1 MSEEESSDGEEGC
14 SDTEEERYCAS
25 TSTRYVEES
34 NHVKLYRAAFILKNI
49 IKDVPVFH
57 TRWPPTAGDFNKK
70 AIIQTVPSELFNFL
84 CWVLGLSDEPSSE
97 SLRGSVAES
106 YECKIDSITQDLVYL
121 SSKGQKQTPK
131 SLSLGILVRQLT
143 GSAEVI
149 NVLNSFGHCASY
161 DTVIRHETSLANI
174 QSSNQSFVTRDMVKN
189 QPTVFVFD
197 NQDYNE
203 ETKSGKGQTH
213 IAAGIAVQRQQSQ
226 PDKREPE
233 ENISKRKRS
242 LTLKEERLPAHHIGK
257 KKSLDVHHLSEY
269 ISTDIAEHS
278 RQQEFSRKLD
288 LAYALCK
295 LQCED
300 NGDNMPSWTG
310 FNTLLH
316 PDVPAMSTISYLP
329 IIDNPI
335 TEWSTINEI
344 LCKSVKIADELGLQ
358 QVVLVAD
365 EAVYAKLQQL
375 RWKSDLY
382 ATRCIVRLGEFHAIM
397 SYSSCIGKRFKNS
410 GLEVIYQA

>member
-1 MSEEESSDGEEGC
+1 M
-14 SDTEEERYCAS
+14 
-25 TSTRYVEES
+25 
-34 NHVKLYRAAFILKNI
+34 YRAAFILKNI

-57 TRWPPTAGDFNKK
+57 TRWPPTADDFNKE

-84 CWVLGLSDEPSSE
+84 RWVLGLSDEPSSK
-97 SLRGSVAES
+97 SLRGSIAES
-106 YECKIDSITQDLVYL
+106 YECKVDSIAQDLVYL

-131 SLSLGILVRQLT
+131 SLSLGILIRQLT

-149 NVLNSFGHCASY
+149 NVLNYFGHCASY
-161 DTVIRHETSLANI
+161 DTVIRHETALATI
-174 QSSNQSFVTRDMVKN
+174 QSNNQSFVTRDMVKN
-189 QPTVFVFD
+189 QPTVLDFD

-203 ETKSGKGQTH
+203 ETKSGKGQTY
-213 IAAGIAVQRQQSQ
+213 IAAGITVQRQQSH

-233 ENISKRKRS
+233 QNISKRKRS
-242 LTLKEERLPAHHIGK
+242 LTLKEERIPAHHIGK
-257 KKSLDVHHLSEY
+257 KKPLDVHHLSDY

-295 LQCED
+295 LQSED

-316 PDVPAMSTISYLP
+316 PDVSAMSTISYLP

-344 LCKSVKIADELGLQ
+344 LRQSIKIADELELQ
-358 QVVLVAD
+358 QVFLVAD
-365 EAVYAKLQQL
+365 EAVYAKIQQ
-375 RWKSDLY
+375 
-382 ATRCIVRLGEFHAIM
+382 VR
-397 SYSSCIGKRFKNS
+397 
-410 GLEVIYQA
+410 

>member
-1 MSEEESSDGEEGC
+1 MQ
-14 SDTEEERYCAS
+14 
-25 TSTRYVEES
+25 S
-34 NHVKLYRAAFILKNI
+34 NK
-49 IKDVPVFH
+49 
-57 TRWPPTAGDFNKK
+57 
-70 AIIQTVPSELFNFL
+70 
-84 CWVLGLSDEPSSE
+84 
-97 SLRGSVAES
+97 
-106 YECKIDSITQDLVYL
+106 
-121 SSKGQKQTPK
+121 
-131 SLSLGILVRQLT
+131 
-143 GSAEVI
+143 
-149 NVLNSFGHCASY
+149 
-161 DTVIRHETSLANI
+161 
-174 QSSNQSFVTRDMVKN
+174 QSFVTRDMVKN
-189 QPTVFVFD
+189 QPTVLVFD

-226 PDKREPE
+226 PDRREPE

-242 LTLKEERLPAHHIGK
+242 LTLKEERLPAHHMGK
-257 KKSLDVHHLSEY
+257 KQSLDIHHLSEY
-269 ISTDIAEHS
+269 ISTDIAEYS
-278 RQQEFSRKLD
+278 KQQEFPRKLD
-288 LAYALCK
+288 LAFALCK
-295 LQCED
+295 LQSED

-344 LCKSVKIADELGLQ
+344 LRQSVKIADELELQ

-365 EAVYAKLQQL
+365 EAVYAKIQQV

-382 ATRCIVRLGEFHAIM
+382 TRRCIVRLGEFHAIM

>member
-1 MSEEESSDGEEGC
+1 MLQGLTQCETIYAGKLREAAEMKNDENILIHIKDKDYVAIEVCYHKMCYKKYTRFLSKPDVDQAMDSVFNTAYKLFCKEIIDDRICKNREIFFLTKLVNIFRSYVNKCGDREGEEG
-14 SDTEEERYCAS
+14 SRYKAG
-25 TSTRYVEES
+25 
-34 NHVKLYRAAFILKNI
+34 NLK
-49 IKDVPVFH
+49 KRLQKSHPQLVFH
-57 TRWPPTAGDFNKK
+57 APGRRNRSMLVFAENLSAG
-70 AIIQTVPSELFNFL
+70 
-84 CWVLGLSDEPSSE
+84 
-97 SLRGSVAES
+97 
-106 YECKIDSITQDLVYL
+106 
-121 SSKGQKQTPK
+121 
-131 SLSLGILVRQLT
+131 
-143 GSAEVI
+143 
-149 NVLNSFGHCASY
+149 
-161 DTVIRHETSLANI
+161 SLAEHLIMSNATI
-174 QSSNQSFVTRDMVKN
+174 QSNNQSFVTRDMVRN
-189 QPTVFVFD
+189 QPTVLVFD

-213 IAAGIAVQRQQSQ
+213 IGAGIAVQRQQSQ

-257 KKSLDVHHLSEY
+257 KQSLDVHHLSEY

-278 RQQEFSRKLD
+278 RQEEFPRKLD

-295 LQCED
+295 LQSED

-344 LCKSVKIADELGLQ
+344 LRQSVKIADELELQ

-365 EAVYAKLQQL
+365 EAVYAKIQQV
-375 RWKSDLY
+375 RWKIDLY
-382 ATRCIVRLGEFHAIM
+382 ATRGIVHLGEFQAIM